1 MTDTEIRTN
10 LYMLEKRISQLEEK
24 IKHMASV
31 GNSVEVEWNLY
42 GDVYEKRKV
51 EIKNIERQGG
61 DTWQ

>member
-31 GNSVEVEWNLY
+31 GNSVEVE
-42 GDVYEKRKV
+42 
-51 EIKNIERQGG
+51 
-61 DTWQ
+61 